1 MLNARRRRTPTG
13 IRPLR
18 SVDDP
23 GRITMRPMT
32 VKLLGVPYDAHSS
45 FLRGPAGAPEAI
57 RQALN
62 CGSANWATE
71 LGATV
76 DPESGVWV
84 DLGDLALAE
93 EVQSAVADI
102 REAAAAAIADGSPL
116 MSLGGDHLI
125 TWPVIQAVAARHPGL
140 TIVHFDAH
148 PDLYDELDG
157 DRFSHACP
165 FARIME
171 EGQVG
176 RLLQFGIRTM
186 TDHQRRQAER
196 FGVEVHEFRSWD
208 GVIPALSGPVYVSVD
223 VDVLDPAFAPGISH
237 FEPGGM
243 STRQLIDSLHQLQ
256 ANEVQLVRADVVEI
270 NPRRD
275 LNDMTAMVG
284 AKLVRELI
292 GLLAAG
298 Q

>member
-1 MLNARRRRTPTG
+1 MLNARHRRTPTG

-45 FLRGPAGAPEAI
+45 FLRGPAGAPQAI

-125 TWPVIQAVAARHPGL
+125 TWPVIQAMAARHPGL

-256 ANEVQLVRADVVEI
+256 ANEVQLVGADVVEI

>member
-1 MLNARRRRTPTG
+1 MLNARRRSTPTG

-45 FLRGPAGAPEAI
+45 FLRGPAGAPQAI

-125 TWPVIQAVAARHPGL
+125 TWPVIQAMAARHPGL

-171 EGQVG
+171 EGQVE

-256 ANEVQLVRADVVEI
+256 ANEVQLVGADVVEI

-292 GLLAAG
+292 GLLAG
-298 Q
+298 G